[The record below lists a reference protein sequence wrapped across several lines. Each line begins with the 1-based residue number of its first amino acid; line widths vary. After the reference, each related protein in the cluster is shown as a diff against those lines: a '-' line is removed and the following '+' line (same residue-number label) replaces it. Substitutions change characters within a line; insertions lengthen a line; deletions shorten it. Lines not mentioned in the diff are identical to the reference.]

1 MMDTTHKLLIEI
13 LNITLVIKTKY
24 PELYQYLD
32 ETPNTIPSG
41 DNTKVDMIALENYL
55 ETLEDMLKSY
65 KLECK

>member
-13 LNITLVIKTKY
+13 LNITLEIKTKY

-41 DNTKVDMIALENYL
+41 DNTRVDMIALENYL

>member
-13 LNITLVIKTKY
+13 LNITLEIKTKY

>member
-13 LNITLVIKTKY
+13 LNITLEIKTKY

-65 KLECK
+65 NLECK